1 MKLLY
6 EGIIFLTYISIC
18 ASLIRSRLSPKA
30 ARCTVGLVLA
40 AIILLQAVLLLAGQ
54 DETLVLTMLPVTAYL
69 PFSVSLYLIAGYG
82 FVQTMTVWEF
92 GVFAVF
98 ILQIW
103 KKILITRLAM
113 VIPFPY
119 DDLLTGLLLL
129 LSAGLLVYVSRRF
142 LRKPFS
148 SCMEKKRTDWLIIFL
163 PILVC
168 LLLFSYFI
176 NSAVNLTVLI
186 LLLLNAL
193 FIFLIAIRLI
203 SSYASAERMKQTEQ
217 RMKDQMNRQF
227 REYEAVIKSVE
238 SGRIYRHDMRH
249 HLLVL
254 EGLADQS
261 DLEGIHRYIDKLQG
275 RLLDTEHEVYCA
287 NSTVNAVLSPY
298 IRQAKED
305 GCAVTAQINLPD
317 TIPFDEMDVCMILAN
332 ALENSIHACR
342 RLSKEQ
348 DRYIHMKVELRDAY
362 KLIISI
368 KNPVDLPLVMDEDGV
383 PVTGESEEHGIGLK
397 SIRVI
402 VDKYDGFFQCK
413 CDALVFCFQ
422 AALFGEQ
429 QTKTDSVQERGPRK
443 IWKKLIAAFGTSA
456 VALVFFAGSMSVAAL
471 AQVGGY
477 GENLRVYGK
486 LFHVGWGDT
495 SFRVDSPVVEQT
507 GVYIDAAPSGTE
519 DTETPSSEAEDTD
532 VSLSGAVSIQKPLL
546 GIGDT
551 QAPLSGTGGTQTPPS
566 ESVGKD
572 LTEGVDEMNRQIEL
586 FLEEAKERFL
596 WYAHRK
602 YEGYVQ
608 SDITW
613 QTLRDDEALL
623 VVRVEDTINA
633 GGSGQYSR
641 CFILDKKSGKMLE
654 LKDLFLE
661 GSDYVEVISAEV
673 LKQMTQQQQSGQG
686 NYFIPGSIW
695 GEEDWFREIAEDQNF
710 YINDRNRLVIVFDEY
725 EVAPG
730 RMGMPEFVIDTGVLQ
745 KILKRPSVIS

>member
-1 MKLLY
+1 
-6 EGIIFLTYISIC
+6 
-18 ASLIRSRLSPKA
+18 
-30 ARCTVGLVLA
+30 
-40 AIILLQAVLLLAGQ
+40 
-54 DETLVLTMLPVTAYL
+54 
-69 PFSVSLYLIAGYG
+69 
-82 FVQTMTVWEF
+82 
-92 GVFAVF
+92 
-98 ILQIW
+98 
-103 KKILITRLAM
+103 
-113 VIPFPY
+113 
-119 DDLLTGLLLL
+119 
-129 LSAGLLVYVSRRF
+129 
-142 LRKPFS
+142 
-148 SCMEKKRTDWLIIFL
+148 
-163 PILVC
+163 
-168 LLLFSYFI
+168 
-176 NSAVNLTVLI
+176 
-186 LLLLNAL
+186 
-193 FIFLIAIRLI
+193 
-203 SSYASAERMKQTEQ
+203 
-217 RMKDQMNRQF
+217 
-227 REYEAVIKSVE
+227 
-238 SGRIYRHDMRH
+238 
-249 HLLVL
+249 
-254 EGLADQS
+254 
-261 DLEGIHRYIDKLQG
+261 
-275 RLLDTEHEVYCA
+275 
-287 NSTVNAVLSPY
+287 
-298 IRQAKED
+298 
-305 GCAVTAQINLPD
+305 
-317 TIPFDEMDVCMILAN
+317 
-332 ALENSIHACR
+332 
-342 RLSKEQ
+342 
-348 DRYIHMKVELRDAY
+348 
-362 KLIISI
+362 
-368 KNPVDLPLVMDEDGV
+368 
-383 PVTGESEEHGIGLK
+383 
-397 SIRVI
+397 
-402 VDKYDGFFQCK
+402 
-413 CDALVFCFQ
+413 
-422 AALFGEQ
+422 
-429 QTKTDSVQERGPRK
+429 
-443 IWKKLIAAFGTSA
+443 
-456 VALVFFAGSMSVAAL
+456 
-471 AQVGGY
+471 
-477 GENLRVYGK
+477 ENLRVYGK

-551 QAPLSGTGGTQTPPS
+551 QAQLSGTGGTQTPPS